1 MKKNWYWIIKNDPWA
16 YLKAKWNLFKNFSS
30 FPLKKKMIYYL
41 KMGEND
47 YGFQFNKGVITSIFR
62 YYFDIVNTL
71 RFPFLPIFW
80 IPLAGLIFSMD

>member
-1 MKKNWYWIIKNDPWA
+1 
-16 YLKAKWNLFKNFSS
+16 
-30 FPLKKKMIYYL
+30 MIFYL